1 MDSKRMRLDGNI
13 MGNGLTVKHEVRLTR
28 DDTELLRK
36 IAKAKRCSLASL
48 IRESVMECLARRS
61 FLQDEEKK
69 ALGITA

>member
-1 MDSKRMRLDGNI
+1 MRLDGNI

-28 DDTELLRK
+28 DDTELLRR

-48 IRESVMECLARRS
+48 IRESVMEWLARRS

-69 ALGITA
+69 ALGVTTV